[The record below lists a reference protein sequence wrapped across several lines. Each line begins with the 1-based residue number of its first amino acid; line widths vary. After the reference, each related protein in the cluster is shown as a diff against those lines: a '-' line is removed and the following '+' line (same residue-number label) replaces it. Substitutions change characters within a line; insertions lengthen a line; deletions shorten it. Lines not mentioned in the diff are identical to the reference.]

1 MTAQQP
7 SSPSA
12 LLARKGTASPLGLRR
27 PRIVAED
34 AEQPEA
40 ELQAADQAAQG
51 AKPNPVQLELVS
63 GLEPA
68 AGAAANEPPP
78 AASLFPFSLRRAL
91 REQDDTWELVSP
103 DLLARMAAVGREAPE
118 SSESAE
124 TEDGPA
130 SLDQTVLAAGAKPGE
145 PAVAE
150 TAESPR
156 TTEAEVAAA
165 SPASSAAEPEAARAP
180 VAAKAPMALPPVGP
194 LAKAADPVAQITPHV
209 TGKPAA
215 KPAAKTAGGTA
226 AKAASGTA
234 AKAASGAAATP
245 VADPSWRIGVEKL
258 PGAESSSA
266 KRLAAMAAAAAIAV
280 AAIAWWSYSAQDE
293 APGDAP
299 AAVAGP
305 AQQAEQN
312 ASAGNAGTAST
323 AAPAAASAETQSA
336 PPAAPQEKAPA
347 ATAAQEPAPAPQET
361 AAPATQNAALPAG
374 APTPQPS
381 APAQAIAPSVDLVRI
396 EPNGEAVIAGRAAP
410 NTELI
415 LLDNGK
421 PIGTVQADA
430 FGEWVYVPE
439 QPLNDGSHEF
449 GLVVKSV
456 EGKVSVPAEAPK
468 PSATPAPTQTAP
480 DDAAQPGPESNAG
493 ANPLT
498 GQGGDEGGTV
508 PLPPRKPDGAFNS
521 DVPIPARK
529 PALRQG
535 QAPAGAATT
544 GSGTGSDFVVQLAS
558 VKTHAG
564 AQREWQ
570 KLQSR
575 FPQYL
580 GGMNLNLDEA
590 KLSQRGTVVR
600 VRTGPFSDLNQAQ
613 DFCARM
619 LAENQDCLVLRTSG
633 EKFSL
638 VTR

>member
-7 SSPSA
+7 SSSGSSSA
-12 LLARKGTASPLGLRR
+12 LIARKGTASPLGLRR
-27 PRIVAED
+27 PRIVAEGE
-34 AEQPEA
+34 AQHEA
-40 ELQAADQAAQG
+40 ESPAAGEAAPDAK
-51 AKPNPVQLELVS
+51 AKPIQLELVS

-68 AGAAANEPPP
+68 AGEASNEPPP

-91 REQDDTWELVSP
+91 REQGDTWELVSP
-103 DLLARMAAVGREAPE
+103 DLLARMAAVGREAPD
-118 SSESAE
+118 SSESPEAE
-124 TEDGPA
+124 AATEGGPA
-130 SLDQTVLAAGAKPGE
+130 PRD
-145 PAVAE
+145 PADSAE
-150 TAESPR
+150 TAQPAKSEAPETPARPEAVETVLETESEP
-156 TTEAEVAAA
+156 AAA
-165 SPASSAAEPEAARAP
+165 PA
-180 VAAKAPMALPPVGP
+180 AAKIPMALPSVGP
-194 LAKAADPVAQITPHV
+194 LAKGADPVARITPHV

-215 KPAAKTAGGTA
+215 KAPAAA
-226 AKAASGTA
+226 
-234 AKAASGAAATP
+234 P

-258 PGAESSSA
+258 PSAESGGS
-266 KRLAAMAAAAAIAV
+266 KRMLAMVAVAVVAIAAIG
-280 AAIAWWSYSAQDE
+280 WWSYSAQDN
-293 APGDAP
+293 APGETQTAPATVADTAPQAPQEKAP
-299 AAVAGP
+299 AASASGADATP
-305 AQQAEQN
+305 
-312 ASAGNAGTAST
+312 ASAPVAAG
-323 AAPAAASAETQSA
+323 AETQST
-336 PPAAPQEKAPA
+336 PPAAPQEQAPA
-347 ATAAQEPAPAPQET
+347 ATAAQEPAPAPQE
-361 AAPATQNAALPAG
+361 AAQPATQNAAPPDA

-381 APAQAIAPSVDLVRI
+381 APAQAVAPSVDLVRI
-396 EPNGEAVIAGRAAP
+396 EPNGDAVIAGRAAP

-468 PSATPAPTQTAP
+468 PTASPGQTQAAP
-480 DDAAQPGPESNAG
+480 DDAAQPGPESKL
-493 ANPLT
+493 PS
-498 GQGGDEGGTV
+498 GQGVDDSGAV

-521 DVPIPARK
+521 DVPIPPRK

-535 QAPAGAATT
+535 QAPTDASKTASAG
-544 GSGTGSDFVVQLAS
+544 GSDFVVQLAS

-600 VRTGPFSDLNQAQ
+600 VRTGPFSDLNEAQ

-619 LAENQDCLVLRTSG
+619 LAENQDCLVLRTTG